1 MSFLKKYKKQF
12 EDAKGKYMPEE
23 KKTEAQTGSDYA
35 PTGSTPGQ
43 QHLTPAVP
51 PGWAATWDAPNN
63 RWTYLEQSTGRT
75 QIEHPDP
82 ANYGGQFMPPGG
94 PVLDKDGKPKE
105 DKNGPLAGAAGGL
118 ATGAFGAKLMGLAK
132 KKAAMVT
139 AATVTV
145 IMAVMRKKE
154 VMKRTVVE
162 ETNNVYSTIYESL
175 LFHVSF
181 PIHCSLIKA
190 HG

>member
-1 MSFLKKYKKQF
+1 
-12 EDAKGKYMPEE
+12 MPEE
-23 KKTEAQTGSDYA
+23 KKTEGTTHTSRRKPSPPVGYYTFAHYPCSATAQTDSDYA

-82 ANYGGQFMPPGG
+82 ANYGGQSMPPGG
-94 PVLDKDGKPKE
+94 PVLDKDGKPKK
-105 DKNGPLAGAAGGL
+105 DKNGLLIGAAGGL

-132 KKAAMVT
+132 KKAGSLSFFIHSDCYPCGDGEIGLCRLTCCTAM
-139 AATVTV
+139 
-145 IMAVMRKKE
+145 
-154 VMKRTVVE
+154 
-162 ETNNVYSTIYESL
+162 YGW
-175 LFHVSF
+175 SF
-181 PIHCSLIKA
+181 EQWSRQPRSR
-190 HG
+190 